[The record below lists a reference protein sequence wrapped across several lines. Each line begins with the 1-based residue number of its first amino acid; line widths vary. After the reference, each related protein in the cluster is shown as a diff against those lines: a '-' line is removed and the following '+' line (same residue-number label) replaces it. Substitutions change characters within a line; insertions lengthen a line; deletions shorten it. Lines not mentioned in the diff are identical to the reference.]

1 MEEELGTF
9 GANLVTSLGVRAV
22 THLLRERGSAS
33 SLAKEV
39 QTVMLSI
46 LSGRHSYCLKQR
58 WHLKTWRNS
67 CD

>member
-9 GANLVTSLGVRAV
+9 GANLVTSPGVRLV
-22 THLLRERGSAS
+22 THLLREHASAS

-46 LSGRHSYCLKQR
+46 LSG
-58 WHLKTWRNS
+58 
-67 CD
+67 